1 MSYGYKLIYVRIPRF
16 ETWLVRI
23 NDIIFWKMLKH
34 GIAYN
39 SIEYFTK
46 NRK

>member
-23 NDIIFWKMLKH
+23 NDIFWKMLKH

-39 SIEYFTK
+39 SFEYFTK